1 MATDMDAWAQAGL
14 IYELSEGV
22 AWLRLNRP
30 QRRNAMDH
38 YPGGQGPHGMGLRDA
53 LLEAIR
59 NVTEDKAVKVAV
71 ITGNGSVF
79 SAGADLKTEAIE
91 IEPDR
96 RRSPTVAR
104 DDGLLYGWYRLLE
117 SIWRSETPF
126 IAAVNG
132 PAIGGGC
139 QLALACDLI
148 YASETASFWEIFAR
162 IGLPLEGGAAWLL
175 TRSLSLPLAKEMAL
189 LSEPLER
196 EAGRR
201 VAADQRVRAGRRAR
215 VGGGRGGPETG
226 DIGRP
231 LEGSGRVRGA
241 ARRERP
247 PGAHQG
253 SVECRMGA
261 DDVADVPRGSDP
273 AQPAGRRSLRTVTHR
288 SGAVTPITDPAR
300 GHRGVVRSRCT
311 RFPRPLVPPG
321 RGCNRHR
328 PR

>member
-1 MATDMDAWAQAGL
+1 VAADVDAWAQAGL
-14 IYELSEGV
+14 MYELSEGV

-30 QRRNAMDH
+30 ERRNAMDH

-59 NVTEDKAVKVAV
+59 NVTENKAAKVAV

-79 SAGADLKTEAIE
+79 SAGADLKVEALE
-91 IEPDR
+91 IEPEHR
-96 RRSPTVAR
+96 RNPTVAR

-148 YASETASFWEIFAR
+148 YASETATFWEIFAR

-189 LSEPLER
+189 LSEPL
-196 EAGRR
+196 
-201 VAADQRVRAGRRAR
+201 
-215 VGGGRGGPETG
+215 
-226 DIGRP
+226 
-231 LEGSGRVRGA
+231 SA
-241 ARRERP
+241 ARAVEWRLINGCVPDEQLESVVAGVARKLANLGAPSKGPAASEVTRDVSARLGHIKGQLNAAWEQTMWQTFREE
-247 PGAHQG
+247 A
-253 SVECRMGA
+253 A
-261 DDVADVPRGSDP
+261 LLNL
-273 AQPAGRRSLRTVTHR
+273 PAGDVREEGR
-288 SGAVTPITDPAR
+288 DPGTAD
-300 GHRGVVRSRCT
+300 
-311 RFPRPLVPPG
+311 
-321 RGCNRHR
+321 
-328 PR
+328 